1 MASEVMTSRLR
12 SRSSSP
18 LCKVINIPW
27 LYYRPSRQ
35 KTAKIATSE
44 VKRPRIEVTKED
56 TDPQVEANISAKFDL
71 CGLSGLGG
79 EDGHIHIYTYHTYT
93 KSAYINKI
101 GKGATGQYAL
111 VVLGWGF

>member
-1 MASEVMTSRLR
+1 MA
-12 SRSSSP
+12 
-18 LCKVINIPW
+18 
-27 LYYRPSRQ
+27 
-35 KTAKIATSE
+35 SE

-79 EDGHIHIYTYHTYT
+79 EDGHIHIPI

-101 GKGATGQYAL
+101 TISLGKTPLLKSCSRSISQFYFGR
-111 VVLGWGF
+111 